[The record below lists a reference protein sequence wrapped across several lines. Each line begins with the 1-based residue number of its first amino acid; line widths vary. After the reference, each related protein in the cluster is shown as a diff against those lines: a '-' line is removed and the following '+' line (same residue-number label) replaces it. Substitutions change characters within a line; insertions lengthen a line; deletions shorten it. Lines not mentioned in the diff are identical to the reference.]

1 MEARE
6 LALKKA
12 VEEQYTDI
20 INHIV
25 SESKQGHLECFIY
38 YIISDETRRLL
49 TEDGYSVGKTQ
60 FERNESLTKIEW

>member
-1 MEARE
+1 MKAMEARE

-25 SESKQGHLECFIY
+25 SESK
-38 YIISDETRRLL
+38 
-49 TEDGYSVGKTQ
+49 
-60 FERNESLTKIEW
+60 